1 MAWEPSQRGSALQ
14 PGVTPHSQW
23 HSASLTVL
31 SSLFWVLAA
40 FPTVTLLSIC
50 WVPAVSKTDI
60 GPAMS
65 GGREWAA
72 KQQTHGRIMWAMTPA
87 LRPDLFPGAG
97 PGGVKKGIGRVCW
110 EESREAF
117 LEVGKVF
124 PGAWFQEGFPS
135 ARILEPISL
144 PCWGGSVEGVGE
156 GFCRPQG
163 SAETAPLLFCLQS
176 ECKGQ

>member
-1 MAWEPSQRGSALQ
+1 MVWEPSQRGSALQ

-40 FPTVTLLSIC
+40 FPTVPLPSIC

-72 KQQTHGRIMWAMTPA
+72 KQQTWSYHVGNDSCPKTRPVPRSWA
-87 LRPDLFPGAG
+87 
-97 PGGVKKGIGRVCW
+97 GG
-110 EESREAF
+110 S
-117 LEVGKVF
+117 
-124 PGAWFQEGFPS
+124 QEGHWEGLLG
-135 ARILEPISL
+135 REQGGIL
-144 PCWGGSVEGVGE
+144 GSGEGVSWCLVTG
-156 GFCRPQG
+156 GFP
-163 SAETAPLLFCLQS
+163 FC
-176 ECKGQ
+176 